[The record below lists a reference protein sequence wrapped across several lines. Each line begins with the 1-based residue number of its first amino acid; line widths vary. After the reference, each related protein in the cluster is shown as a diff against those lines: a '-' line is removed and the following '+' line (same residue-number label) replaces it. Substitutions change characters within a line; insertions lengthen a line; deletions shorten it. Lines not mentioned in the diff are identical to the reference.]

1 MCHSKRRE
9 LTIRSCKLK
18 DLIKSQ
24 NLSQNAWNISF
35 ETLYGGQF
43 MLTTQLIM
51 PNYLTILSHWLSST
65 VSLETFPLYGDAKL
79 NPFMTCSPVFS
90 RASDSWLVF
99 TLFSSHWLLGYFHF
113 FWSAV
118 VITFIGFGFLILN
131 GKAFCLCA
139 NHKLLLTRYTLTSVF
154 KFSLLCSIHFLRCWW
169 GELIFSLTIKSFF
182 GWWSFPS
189 FS

>member
-9 LTIRSCKLK
+9 LTIRSCELK

-51 PNYLTILSHWLSST
+51 PNYLIILSHWLSST
-65 VSLETFPLYGDAKL
+65 VSLETFPLYGDTKP

-90 RASDSWLVF
+90 CTLDSWLVF
-99 TLFSSHWLLGYFHF
+99 ILFSSHWLLGVFLFLLICWCGYFHR
-113 FWSAV
+113 FWFSD
-118 VITFIGFGFLILN
+118 TQWKSIL
-131 GKAFCLCA
+131 
-139 NHKLLLTRYTLTSVF
+139 
-154 KFSLLCSIHFLRCWW
+154 SLR
-169 GELIFSLTIKSFF
+169 
-182 GWWSFPS
+182 
-189 FS
+189 

>member
-51 PNYLTILSHWLSST
+51 PNYLIILSHWLSST

-90 RASDSWLVF
+90 HTLDSWLVF
-99 TLFSSHWLLGYFHF
+99 TLFSSHWLLGVFLFLLICWCGYFHR
-113 FWSAV
+113 FWFSD
-118 VITFIGFGFLILN
+118 TQWKSIL
-131 GKAFCLCA
+131 
-139 NHKLLLTRYTLTSVF
+139 
-154 KFSLLCSIHFLRCWW
+154 SLR
-169 GELIFSLTIKSFF
+169 
-182 GWWSFPS
+182 
-189 FS
+189 